1 MKTVTINKTKVK
13 IFEEKELKEQ
23 LKMKDIEIQI
33 ILEYQRLFPELLQL
47 EGRGFCIDARNL
59 HSKLVENVKGTK
71 IVKGKEKEIKGTRFD
86 LWIKKRINKYNF
98 IKNEDY
104 ITVYKKEH
112 AQFSDE
118 EINRMTSQKR
128 SSYGISTE
136 YTLTLDMAKQLCM
149 IENNERGNLCRRYF
163 IIIERTFR
171 EHGDWIMT
179 RLDEKQNANIL
190 KSKLGEWASRKLDCY
205 DIKAICAREFN
216 MINKNLTGNTALEI
230 KLKLGYLDKITRN
243 HLTKEINESINYLQE
258 FDINLLECNIDFETR
273 NNMILNVCN
282 SKYLKLKEEFNK

>member
-1 MKTVTINKTKVK
+1 MKTVIINKTKVK

-23 LKMKDIEIQI
+23 LKMNDTEIRI
-33 ILEYQRLFPELLQL
+33 VLEYQRLFPELLQL
-47 EGRGFCIDARNL
+47 EGKGFCIDARNL
-59 HSKLVENVKGTK
+59 HSKLVENVKVNKTGDK
-71 IVKGKEKEIKGTRFD
+71 FSQ
-86 LWIKKRINKYNF
+86 WIKRRIDKYNF
-98 IKNEDY
+98 EKNIDF
-104 ITVYKKEH
+104 ISVHKNVNGR
-112 AQFSDE
+112 FSDE
-118 EINRMTSQKR
+118 EINKMTSQKR

-171 EHGDWIMT
+171 EHSDWIMT
-179 RLDEKQNANIL
+179 RLNEKQNANIL
-190 KSKLGEWASRKLDCY
+190 KSKLGEWASKNLDCY

-243 HLTKEINESINYLQE
+243 HLTKEINESINYIQE

-273 NNMILNVCN
+273 NNMILNICN
-282 SKYLKLKEEFNK
+282 SKYKKLKEEFNK

>member
-1 MKTVTINKTKVK
+1 MKTVIINKTKVK

-23 LKMKDIEIQI
+23 LKMNDTEIQI
-33 ILEYQRLFPELLQL
+33 VLEYQRLFPELLQL
-47 EGRGFCIDARNL
+47 EGKGFCIDARNL
-59 HSKLVENVKGTK
+59 HSNLVENVKVNKVGTEFAK
-71 IVKGKEKEIKGTRFD
+71 
-86 LWIKKRINKYNF
+86 WIKRRINKYNF
-98 IKNEDY
+98 EENIDY
-104 ITVYKKEH
+104 KVIVKK
-112 AQFSDE
+112 DE
-118 EINRMTSQKR
+118 NSKGGRPKE
-128 SSYGISTE
+128 E

-171 EHGDWIMT
+171 EHSDWIMT
-179 RLDEKQNANIL
+179 RLNEKQNANIL

-243 HLTKEINESINYLQE
+243 HLTKEINEGINYIQE

-273 NNMILNVCN
+273 NNMILNICN
-282 SKYLKLKEEFNK
+282 SKYKKLKEEFNK

>member
-1 MKTVTINKTKVK
+1 MKTVIINKTKVK

-23 LKMKDIEIQI
+23 LKMNDTEIRI
-33 ILEYQRLFPELLQL
+33 VLEYQRLFPELLQL
-47 EGRGFCIDARNL
+47 EGKGFCIDARNL
-59 HSKLVENVKGTK
+59 HSKLVENVKVNKTGDK
-71 IVKGKEKEIKGTRFD
+71 FSQ
-86 LWIKKRINKYNF
+86 WIKRRIDKYNF
-98 IKNEDY
+98 EKNIDF
-104 ITVYKKEH
+104 ISVHKNVNGR
-112 AQFSDE
+112 FSDE

-171 EHGDWIMT
+171 EHSDWIMT

-190 KSKLGEWASRKLDCY
+190 KSNLGEWASRELDCY
-205 DIKAICAREFN
+205 DIKAICARESN

-230 KLKLGYLDKITRN
+230 KLKLRYLDKITRN
-243 HLTKEINESINYLQE
+243 HLTKEINESINYIQE

-273 NNMILNVCN
+273 NNMILNICN
-282 SKYLKLKEEFNK
+282 SKYKKLKEEFNK